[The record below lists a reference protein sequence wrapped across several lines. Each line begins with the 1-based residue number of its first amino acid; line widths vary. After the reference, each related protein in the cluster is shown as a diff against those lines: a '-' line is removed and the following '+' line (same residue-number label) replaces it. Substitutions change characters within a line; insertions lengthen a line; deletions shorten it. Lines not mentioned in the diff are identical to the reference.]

1 MSDDSADVW
10 VHPELFKLN
19 GHKHP
24 GFVGVCRLIISA
36 KLGSDGETLCT
47 TGVK

>member
-1 MSDDSADVW
+1 M
-10 VHPELFKLN
+10 FGFTLN
-19 GHKHP
+19 FQVEWAQHP